1 MALMAV
7 LGLAQQL
14 LAQEFFMLAE
24 AALAALKDKHLL
36 ESPDLVVLAV
46 VMVAEPL
53 MVVLFT
59 RNPDLPLLQIQVL
72 EEAVAAL
79 IYQTALLVVFL
90 VVMVALASLF
100 FVTHKSMP
108 RQL

>member
-24 AALAALKDKHLL
+24 AVLVVLKDKHLL

-53 MVVLFT
+53 MLVLFT

-72 EEAVAAL
+72 AVAAAAL
-79 IYQTALLVVFL
+79 IYQTAPLVVFL
-90 VVMVALASLF
+90 VVMADQASLF
-100 FVTHKSMP
+100 FATPKSMP
-108 RQL
+108 LQL